1 MQLLEILDEI
11 SIGFNNND
19 EKSKKLKSKVNEVK
33 QVLESTGSVLEN
45 RSLEFR
51 VDLNNSI
58 DSKTYPN
65 SQIFFQGSYAIST
78 AIKHRNYDVD
88 ADLAFFIKETLAEDA
103 RLKVYHTLEN
113 AFPKYDVTL
122 KKPCIEIDFKD
133 GYKIDVAIYSDNND
147 YEDTVFFHNA
157 ISGSERVVPAKPKQ
171 IVTSFKEYLSNNQ
184 IKRNVIRLMKHFMK
198 NIQKEL
204 KIDEVN
210 KLPSIALMLIS
221 TQQFHPLES
230 SANEETLE
238 NNLKKL
244 CDITI
249 NTLLSGE
256 KISSTELLI
265 NDTLYKVKD
274 IKETLKIIQTVK
286 NNLSVKNY
294 ASMVSGNVFESLM
307 KKKEID
313 MSPSLKGTMG

>member
-1 MQLLEILDEI
+1 MKLLEILDEI
-11 SIGFNNND
+11 SVGFNNND
-19 EKSKKLKSKVNEVK
+19 EKSKKLKSKVDEVRR
-33 QVLESTGSVLEN
+33 VLESTGSVLEN

-78 AIKHRNYDVD
+78 AIKHKNYDVD
-88 ADLAFFIKETLAEDA
+88 ADLGFFIKETLAEDA
-103 RLKVYHTLEN
+103 RLKVYKTLEN
-113 AFPKYDVTL
+113 AFPKYDVNL
-122 KKPCIEIDFKD
+122 RKPCIEIDFKD
-133 GYKIDVAIYSDNND
+133 GYKIDVAIYSDNNS

-157 ISGSERVVPAKPKQ
+157 ISGNESVLPAKPKQ

-198 NIQKEL
+198 NIQKSL
-204 KIDEVN
+204 RIDDDN

-221 TQQFHPLES
+221 AQKFHPSES
-230 SANEETLE
+230 SVTEEILE
-238 NNLKKL
+238 TNLKKL

-256 KISSTELLI
+256 KISNRELLI

-274 IKETLKIIQTVK
+274 INETLKIVDTVK
-286 NNLSVKNY
+286 NNLSGKNY
-294 ASMVSGNVFESLM
+294 ASLVSEDVFESLRN
-307 KKKEID
+307 KKEID